1 MKREGEWGGVKGCQ
15 SPEGLL
21 YRIIDEKA
29 ESLFAMKVN
38 GFHFSVHTAPIHTY
52 AYAKFGGVYV
62 CIVTYD
68 M

>member
-1 MKREGEWGGVKGCQ
+1 MKREKGEVGVKVCR

-38 GFHFSVHTAPIHTY
+38 GFHFSVHTAPVYIRTPTPNL
-52 AYAKFGGVYV
+52 GG
-62 CIVTYD
+62 
-68 M
+68 